1 MYLTWA
7 FYALLPIA
15 DLLILVGNSTQQ
27 VVMMSDLDQVKQ
39 HADALYELLRDNAD
53 SNVKAH
59 LRKLLYQL
67 EMMDGTATVAP
78 HTRCLSTWLA
88 QLCDVEHGMLVKHYP
103 DEPNEMD
110 EINIDRHVKGQQ
122 EQLRTGMVLQSKV
135 AQGVKHLAGMLGAS
149 GLHEVAVHDQIAWF
163 ANVLL
168 EHLREDRDMGNTL
181 HELALATMESLRAVQ
196 TMLVGIGEESP
207 ELQHVAMML
216 SRPIPDDPVEA
227 REYLK
232 TVNTD
237 LQHVQRKMIEG
248 GKQMQHDIDGRVQA
262 FEEVSSQLSSV
273 QKQARSDVLTGLPNR
288 RALTDFLTEHAQ
300 QAVMSLAIM
309 DIDHLQ
315 QVNDLAGEAGG
326 NRCLCEIADLL
337 IGRLRNDDMVFRVGG
352 DEFVAVFPAVGG
364 QAAVQ
369 AVQSLYDSIDSMP
382 PLSFAGGTIKVR
394 VSFGLAER
402 AANESLHDWIK
413 RADAALY
420 VAKSK
425 GGGSLEVSP

>member
-1 MYLTWA
+1 
-7 FYALLPIA
+7 
-15 DLLILVGNSTQQ
+15 
-27 VVMMSDLDQVKQ
+27 MSDLDKVKQ

-53 SNVKAH
+53 GEIKAH
-59 LRKLLYQL
+59 LRKLIYQL
-67 EMMDGTATVAP
+67 EMMDQDATVEP
-78 HTRCLSTWLA
+78 QTRSLSGWLA
-88 QLCDVEHGMLVKHYP
+88 QLCDVEHGMLVKRYP
-103 DEPNEMD
+103 DEPNDLD
-110 EINIDRHVKGQQ
+110 EISIDRHVKGQQ

-149 GLHEVAVHDQIAWF
+149 GLQAVPLPDQLGWF

-196 TMLVGIGEESP
+196 EMLVSIGEESP

-232 TVNTD
+232 KVNND

-248 GKQMQHDIDGRVQA
+248 SKQMQHDIDNRVQA
-262 FEEVSSQLSSV
+262 FEDVSSQLSSV
-273 QKQARSDVLTGLPNR
+273 QKKARSDVLTGLPNR

-326 NRCLCEIADLL
+326 NRCLCDIADLL
-337 IGRLRNDDMVFRVGG
+337 IGRLRNHDMVLRVGG
-352 DEFVAVFPAVGG
+352 DEFVIVFPAVGG
-364 QAAVQ
+364 QAAVLAAQ
-369 AVQSLYDSIDSMP
+369 GLNDSLDAMP
-382 PLSFAGGTIKVR
+382 PLSFAGGTIKIR

-420 VAKSK
+420 VAKAK
-425 GGGSLEVSP
+425 GGGCLEVSP